1 MFVCPV
7 ARSGLDWW
15 PRSRRSAAL
24 LRCDALRIV
33 SACPSASVALFRLR
47 SAPSSTVSLLP
58 CLLLVRRASECAW
71 SEWLLHTGRRCRHPP
86 LSVRCAADQADVA
99 LLLVALLRC
108 HHPSPI
114 TRQARH
120 CIHPPSRRTFSL
132 AVRIRIE
139 RLRMD
144 QQTQP
149 QPVAHAAS
157 QPCVR
162 HETKSTRRKILI
174 RKKTTQRDR
183 EEVEEHDSAIARLSM
198 SKVMKTEA
206 SLEAKILLFSSYR
219 RTRSNA
225 AGWL

>member
-15 PRSRRSAAL
+15 PRLRRSAAL

-58 CLLLVRRASECAW
+58 CLLLVRRAYECAW

-108 HHPSPI
+108 HHRRRLPDRRVTASILHRGEPFRWRFEFASIGCEWTSGRRSRSPSP
-114 TRQARH
+114 T
-120 CIHPPSRRTFSL
+120 PPAS
-132 AVRIRIE
+132 
-139 RLRMD
+139 
-144 QQTQP
+144 
-149 QPVAHAAS
+149 HAF
-157 QPCVR
+157 V
-162 HETKSTRRKILI
+162 TK
-174 RKKTTQRDR
+174 QNQ
-183 EEVEEHDSAIARLSM
+183 
-198 SKVMKTEA
+198 
-206 SLEAKILLFSSYR
+206 LEGKF
-219 RTRSNA
+219 
-225 AGWL
+225 